1 MPINPDA
8 VGTESEPFEA
18 SWNSKDALL
27 YAVGIGAGVD
37 DLSFTT
43 ENTDGVAQQVFP
55 TFPVVVGWGMGSTRT
70 SIGTFNPAMLVH
82 GQQSVTLHKPVPVA
96 GKVRGVSRII
106 GIYDKGSGA
115 VVSTQTELVDAA
127 DGSRIQVQLDIT
139 PDDDNPFATLSALD
153 QAGLQLAQVR
163 VSAAF
168 KLNESSALAWVAA
181 GFERPG

>member
-70 SIGTFNPAMLVH
+70 SIGTFNPAMLV
-82 GQQSVTLHKPVPVA
+82 PF
-96 GKVRGVSRII
+96 SR
-106 GIYDKGSGA
+106 
-115 VVSTQTELVDAA
+115 
-127 DGSRIQVQLDIT
+127 
-139 PDDDNPFATLSALD
+139 
-153 QAGLQLAQVR
+153 
-163 VSAAF
+163 
-168 KLNESSALAWVAA
+168 
-181 GFERPG
+181 

>member
-1 MPINPDA
+1 
-8 VGTESEPFEA
+8 
-18 SWNSKDALL
+18 
-27 YAVGIGAGVD
+27 
-37 DLSFTT
+37 
-43 ENTDGVAQQVFP
+43 
-55 TFPVVVGWGMGSTRT
+55 
-70 SIGTFNPAMLVH
+70 
-82 GQQSVTLHKPVPVA
+82 LHKRL
-96 GKVRGVSRII
+96 K
-106 GIYDKGSGA
+106 
-115 VVSTQTELVDAA
+115 VDAA

>member
-8 VGTESEPFEA
+8 VGTESEPYEV

-43 ENTDGVAQQVFP
+43 ENTDGVVQQVFP

-70 SIGTFNPAMLVH
+70 NIGTFNPAMLVH
-82 GQQSVTLHKPVPVA
+82 GQQSVTLHKPVPVS

-115 VVSTQTELVDAA
+115 VVSSSIRTVFLLTRSSTFSQM
-127 DGSRIQVQLDIT
+127 R
-139 PDDDNPFATLSALD
+139 ALCSSLRGKPRM
-153 QAGLQLAQVR
+153 AIRALLA
-163 VSAAF
+163 
-168 KLNESSALAWVAA
+168 
-181 GFERPG
+181 